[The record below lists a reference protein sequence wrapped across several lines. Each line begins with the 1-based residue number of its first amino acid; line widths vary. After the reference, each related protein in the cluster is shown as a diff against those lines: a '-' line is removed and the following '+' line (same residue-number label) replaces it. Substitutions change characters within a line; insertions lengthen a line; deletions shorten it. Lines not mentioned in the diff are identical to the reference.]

1 MCSQPI
7 EQDAQLLRA
16 TPRSSCSCSA
26 ASFGAPANVAAVKL
40 RVGSVLTAL
49 KASRLAS
56 VPSSRYFAVAGPKLR
71 ARRSRAA
78 ARTAAGSCDGDLGA
92 GLDQHGLDV
101 LGPQHR
107 AEAAAAGVPAV
118 VADRRVP
125 DAALPGRADRR
136 GTPAAPEALPA
147 RRLGLGRGQAGQLR
161 RRLQPDAVGVDQ
173 QHRQLV
179 GAAADDDRVVAR

>member
-26 ASFGAPANVAAVKL
+26 ASFGASSKVAAVKL

-78 ARTAAGSCDGDLGA
+78 ARTAAGSCTATLVPDL
-92 GLDQHGLDV
+92 DEHGLEV

-118 VADRRVP
+118 VADRGVP

-136 GTPAAPEALPA
+136 RTPAAAEALLR
-147 RRLGLGRGQAGQLR
+147 RRLGLGRGQAGKVR
-161 RRLQPDAVGVDQ
+161 RRLQPHAVAVDE
-173 QHRQLV
+173 QHGQLV